1 MGKIYR
7 RDNLIVGVKSKKK
20 NDKNRKKCAYV
31 NFRVTPEEKEVIFK
45 RIALFRMLVQKY
57 VAQSCMHN
65 KVTAVGNVKIFDV
78 IKKEMEAIDRHLLS
92 VQRADELD
100 RKVLE
105 SLRAVLEILDR
116 FYNND
121 EEAGGKSRW
130 KIKHRSTD
138 LTES

>member
-7 RDNLIVGVKSKKK
+7 RDNLIAGVKSKKK
-20 NDKNRKKCAYV
+20 DDKNRKKCACV

-45 RIALFRMLVQKY
+45 RIALSGMLVQEY

-65 KVTAVGNVKIFDV
+65 KVTAVGNVKTFDV
-78 IKKEMEAIDRHLLS
+78 IRKEMEAIDRHLLS

-100 RKVLE
+100 WKVLE
-105 SLRAVLEILDR
+105 SLRAILEILDG

-121 EEAGGKSRW
+121 KEAEGENQDGK
-130 KIKHRSTD
+130 
-138 LTES
+138 